1 MIQLNCTRAG
11 HRIKTLLRRLIW
23 SSVCSPSLLF
33 YSNASSSSSYSSSPS
48 LPPSLCWDRVYCL
61 LSLLLWRNRQHASQ
75 ECKHTQIPTH
85 IDTHTR
91 THTHTH
97 AHSQPP
103 DALPALRVIVFGT
116 WPLSLLH
123 YTHTHTHT
131 HTHTYHTQNTHSP
144 LAWLLPW
151 QTAPAE

>member
-1 MIQLNCTRAG
+1 MIHLICTRAG

-33 YSNASSSSSYSSSPS
+33 HSNASSSSSYSSSPS

-75 ECKHTQIPTH
+75 ECKHTHIPTH
-85 IDTHTR
+85 IDTHTSTHVH
-91 THTHTH
+91 THTHTC
-97 AHSQPP
+97 S
-103 DALPALRVIVFGT
+103 LTTTRCPASFAGHCIWHVATISPTL
-116 WPLSLLH
+116 
-123 YTHTHTHT
+123 HTHTHT
-131 HTHTYHTQNTHSP
+131 HLSHTQNTHSP